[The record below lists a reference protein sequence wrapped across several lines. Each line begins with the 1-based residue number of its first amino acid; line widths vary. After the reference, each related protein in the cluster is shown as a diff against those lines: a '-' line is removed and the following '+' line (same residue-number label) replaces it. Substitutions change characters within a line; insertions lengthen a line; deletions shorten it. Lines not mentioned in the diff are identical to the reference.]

1 MNIDS
6 YMNIGLAVRCLNY
19 AIALSKISGLFTTYI
34 HAYSSSLSVP
44 SSGKMNS
51 SQVQPS
57 SKTIPIR
64 VLETPT
70 EPPRITLEPNQWN
83 KTLTTDGIKHP
94 FKVEKIESLH
104 GDTTPKGIV

>member
-1 MNIDS
+1 MN
-6 YMNIGLAVRCLNY
+6 LW
-19 AIALSKISGLFTTYI
+19 LSSVVLELCDWSVENSGLFTTYI
-34 HAYSSSLSVP
+34 HTYSSSLSVQSP
-44 SSGKMNS
+44 GKMNS

-70 EPPRITLEPNQWN
+70 EPRRITLEPKQWN
-83 KTLTTDGIKHP
+83 KALTTDGIKHP